1 MQTETRFKRGDVR
14 EDGMVFWEY
23 KKQREKREY
32 WVSKQKFDEMRLK
45 NLLSGKKYRESD
57 RERYRMLKR
66 SQFKAAK
73 EKDPE
78 KFKETRKITHE
89 KYRKR
94 NRERLLPINRARRKK
109 WRTENP
115 ELAKV
120 IQDNWIQNNKHRFVA
135 YNSKQRARRKSQTIA
150 LDIEERLII
159 NEIYMARKR
168 ISNCTGIQFHVDH
181 IYPLSKGGFH
191 KLSNLQ
197 LLPARINIRKGN
209 KLPCSI

>member
-1 MQTETRFKRGDVR
+1 MEGVCLTRGDVR
-14 EDGMVFWEY
+14 EDGMIFWEY
-23 KKQREKREY
+23 KHNRKNSEY
-32 WVSKQKFDEMRLK
+32 WVSEQKFHEMKLK

-94 NRERLLPINRARRKK
+94 NRERLLPINRERRKK

-120 IQDNWIQNNKHRFVA
+120 IQDKWIQNNKHRFIA

-150 LDIEERLII
+150 LDVEERLII

-209 KLPCSI
+209 KLPCST